1 MIERTD
7 YLKKLI
13 SWKDHQ
19 VIKVIT
25 GMRRIGKSTLLLQF
39 QEYLKENGVSEKNII
54 SMNFEDLA
62 YQDKLDYKALYDDIV
77 EKLVPGEMT
86 YIFLDE
92 IQHVDSFEKAV
103 DSLYIKPNVDIY
115 ITGSNAY
122 LLSSEISTLLS
133 GRFVEI
139 DMLPLSFKEFM
150 QNRNTDSEKGL
161 AEYLKLGGL
170 PYISVMNLSED
181 MTDDYLEGIYN
192 TVIVKDIEER
202 EKRRETESKKR
213 RVTDLGLLKSISR
226 YLCSVI
232 GSPVST
238 KSITDYLKSNG
249 RKVSANTVDD
259 YLEVLTETY
268 LLYPV
273 PRFDII
279 GKTLLNSNMKY
290 YTVDLGIRNHIL
302 PRERYD
308 LGFSL
313 ENIVY
318 LELKRRGYRI
328 NIGKNGNTEVDFV
341 AEKGSILTYFQVT
354 ANMTAEET
362 FEREMRPLR
371 NIKDNY
377 RKIVLTSDRLTTG
390 NYEGIEVI
398 NLIDWLLE

>member
-341 AEKGSILTYFQVT
+341 AEKGSILTYFQVK